1 MPQQNTSLIEF
12 PCNFPV
18 KVMGVQH
25 PEFGQAVLSCV
36 QKHAPETQAHH
47 ISLRPSSKGNYLGAT
62 VEAVNV
68 QNQEQLDNIYRELT
82 GHELV
87 KVVL

>member
-1 MPQQNTSLIEF
+1 MSEQKTSLIEF
-12 PCNFPV
+12 PCNFPI

-25 PEFGQAVLSCV
+25 PEFESSVLSCV

-47 ISLRPSSKGNYLGAT
+47 VSVRPSSKGNYLGAT
-62 VEAVNV
+62 VQINNV
-68 QNQEQLDNIYRELT
+68 QNQEQLDNIYRDLT
-82 GHELV
+82 SHELV